1 MRRSFHRVVL
11 TRQMRDGI
19 KGMKLPLL
27 ALLRNSGLALQTL
40 VAIEQI
46 LGMLEPLLLYD
57 KHLEQA
63 CLSLYCY
70 MLCYD
75 MLCNDIIC

>member
-1 MRRSFHRVVL
+1 MEL
-11 TRQMRDGI
+11 
-19 KGMKLPLL
+19 KGMKPPLL

-40 VAIEQI
+40 VAIEHI

-63 CLSLYCY
+63 CLILYCY

-75 MLCNDIIC
+75 MLCNDTIC

>member
-1 MRRSFHRVVL
+1 
-11 TRQMRDGI
+11 MRDGF
-19 KGMKLPLL
+19 KGVKLPLL

-63 CLSLYCY
+63 CLSL
-70 MLCYD
+70 
-75 MLCNDIIC
+75 